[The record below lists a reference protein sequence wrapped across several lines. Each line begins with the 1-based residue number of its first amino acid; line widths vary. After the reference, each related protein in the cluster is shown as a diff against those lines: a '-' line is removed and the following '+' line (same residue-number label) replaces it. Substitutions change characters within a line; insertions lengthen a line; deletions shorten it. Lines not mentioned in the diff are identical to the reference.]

1 MAGCGIDLLPLL
13 PLPGETM
20 RYTYIKLFFS
30 ALFWGASAIAG
41 KWLFTVLRPAQ
52 VTFLRFALAALA
64 LGGVVTLARRQAG
77 PVSLGEHARL
87 AVLGAVGVSLCYY
100 FYFEGLYYSS
110 AFNAGLIEATIPLV
124 TLALSVLMKEE
135 RLDTAQTTG
144 FTLAYIGVLIIV
156 TRLDLA
162 VIRAFDYN
170 RGDVL
175 LLLGTLCFGLYNVL
189 LRKFRFSFT
198 SQNTKLFYIFLY
210 GSLPLLAW
218 VWLDAQHAPLNW
230 ALDAHGWLALAVLA
244 LGASVLAYVFFNQG
258 IEQIGASRASS
269 FINLVPVITAGLAF
283 ALLGER
289 PDFSQLLG
297 SAVILLGVSL
307 SQYGWPKWLTTRVTS
322 PVP

>member
-1 MAGCGIDLLPLL
+1 VRAV
-13 PLPGETM
+13 
-20 RYTYIKLFFS
+20 YIKLFFS

-41 KWLFTVLRPAQ
+41 KWLFAVLRPAQ
-52 VTFLRFALAALA
+52 VTFLRFSLAALI
-64 LGGVVTLARRQAG
+64 LGGVVMLARRQAG
-77 PVSLGEHARL
+77 PASLSEHIRL
-87 AVLGAVGVSLCYY
+87 AVLGVVGVSLCYY

-135 RLDTAQTTG
+135 HLDGAQTTG
-144 FTLAYIGVLIIV
+144 FALAYVGVLIIV
-156 TRLDLA
+156 TRLDPA

-210 GSLPLLAW
+210 GSLPLLGW
-218 VWLDAQHAPLNW
+218 MWLDAQSAPLNW
-230 ALDAHGWLALAVLA
+230 TLDGQGWLALAVLA

-258 IEQIGASRASS
+258 IQAIGASRASS
-269 FINLVPVITAGLAF
+269 FINLVPVITACLAF

-307 SQYGWPKWLTTRVTS
+307 SQYGWPRWLATRAAS
-322 PVP
+322 AGS

>member
-1 MAGCGIDLLPLL
+1 
-13 PLPGETM
+13 M

-135 RLDTAQTTG
+135 RLDTA
-144 FTLAYIGVLIIV
+144 
-156 TRLDLA
+156 
-162 VIRAFDYN
+162 
-170 RGDVL
+170 
-175 LLLGTLCFGLYNVL
+175 
-189 LRKFRFSFT
+189 
-198 SQNTKLFYIFLY
+198 
-210 GSLPLLAW
+210 
-218 VWLDAQHAPLNW
+218 
-230 ALDAHGWLALAVLA
+230 
-244 LGASVLAYVFFNQG
+244 
-258 IEQIGASRASS
+258 
-269 FINLVPVITAGLAF
+269 
-283 ALLGER
+283 
-289 PDFSQLLG
+289 
-297 SAVILLGVSL
+297 
-307 SQYGWPKWLTTRVTS
+307 
-322 PVP
+322 

>member
-1 MAGCGIDLLPLL
+1 MQ
-13 PLPGETM
+13 TV
-20 RYTYIKLFFS
+20 YIKLFFS

-41 KWLFTVLRPAQ
+41 KWLFAVLRPAQ

-64 LGGVVTLARRQAG
+64 LGAVVTLARRQPG
-77 PVSLGEHARL
+77 PASLGEHLRL
-87 AVLGAVGVSLCYY
+87 AVLGVVGVSLCYY

-124 TLALSVLMKEE
+124 TLALSVLLKEE
-135 RLDTAQTTG
+135 HLDSAQTTG
-144 FTLAYIGVLIIV
+144 FALAYVGVLVIV
-156 TRLDLA
+156 TRLDWA
-162 VIRAFDYN
+162 VIQAFAYN

-189 LRKFRFSFT
+189 LRKFRFSFA

-210 GSLPLLAW
+210 GSAPLAGW
-218 VWLDAQHAPLNW
+218 VWLDGLGQPLHW
-230 ALDAHGWLALAVLA
+230 TLDIHGWLALVVLA

-258 IEQIGASRASS
+258 IQAIGASRASS

-283 ALLGER
+283 ILLGER

-307 SQYGWPKWLTTRVTS
+307 SQYGWPRWLAARVAAAS
-322 PVP
+322 